1 MEDLMLLLDNM
12 ESSRVTMVTR
22 VPLRLEA
29 AHFLTLATNE
39 CSRSKNALVSW
50 SYLDLRPLE
59 SEVVLGV
66 RVCVRVEAR
75 AEEEYPA
82 PSRGRENSRPSW
94 KSLFLMA
101 S

>member
-1 MEDLMLLLDNM
+1 M
-12 ESSRVTMVTR
+12 
-22 VPLRLEA
+22 
-29 AHFLTLATNE
+29 
-39 CSRSKNALVSW
+39 
-50 SYLDLRPLE
+50 DLRPLE

-66 RVCVRVEAR
+66 RVCVRVEAK

>member
-1 MEDLMLLLDNM
+1 MEDLMLLLDNV
-12 ESSRVTMVTR
+12 ESGRVTMVTR
-22 VPLRLEA
+22 VQLRLEPA
-29 AHFLTLATNE
+29 RFLMLAKKTLLS
-39 CSRSKNALVSW
+39 C

>member
-1 MEDLMLLLDNM
+1 MVGRLDAASGQHG
-12 ESSRVTMVTR
+12 EQPRYHGYQSPARAGTR
-22 VPLRLEA
+22 SLPDVSNN
-29 AHFLTLATNE
+29 T
-39 CSRSKNALVSW
+39 LVSW

>member
-12 ESSRVTMVTR
+12 ESSHVTMVTR
-22 VPLRLEA
+22 VP

-39 CSRSKNALVSW
+39 CLRSKNTLVSW

>member
-22 VPLRLEA
+22 VP

-39 CSRSKNALVSW
+39 CLRSKNTLVSW